1 MCRIPIVKLLLVLVL
16 ALAAVQLAPAQ
27 RAAAQSGDQHALDV
41 LAKVNQVRADNGLGA
56 LTLND
61 ALTAAAQRQ
70 INDMTTNDF
79 LGHTGSDGS
88 NPGQRISAA
97 GYSWRAAGENAL
109 YRFDYSVDG
118 AVEQWVDSPAHRDA
132 MLNAAYVD
140 AGIAYGQSASG
151 KVYYVLVMAAPM

>member
-1 MCRIPIVKLLLVLVL
+1 MCRNRIVQVLLILVV
-16 ALAAVQLAPAQ
+16 ALSAVQLAPAH
-27 RAAAQSGDQHALDV
+27 RAAAQSGDQHVLDV
-41 LAKVNQVRADNGLGA
+41 LAKVNQVRADAGLGA

-61 ALTAAAQRQ
+61 ALNAAAQRQ

-88 NPGQRISAA
+88 NPGQRISDA

-118 AVEQWVDSPAHRDA
+118 AVGQWV
-132 MLNAAYVD
+132 V
-140 AGIAYGQSASG
+140 
-151 KVYYVLVMAAPM
+151 

>member
-1 MCRIPIVKLLLVLVL
+1 MCRNRIVQVLLILVV
-16 ALAAVQLAPAQ
+16 ALSAVQLAPAH
-27 RAAAQSGDQHALDV
+27 RAAAQSDDQHVLDV
-41 LAKVNQVRADNGLGA
+41 LAKVNQVRAEAGLGA

-61 ALTAAAQRQ
+61 ALNAAAQRQ
-70 INDMTTNDF
+70 INDMTSNDF

-88 NPGQRISAA
+88 NPGQRISDA

-118 AVEQWVDSPAHRDA
+118 AVGQWVDSPSHRAA